1 MSKKIKILFSIM
13 VITALFITACNSG
26 AVENNDE
33 VSSKGESITIE
44 HELGETELRREPE
57 RIIVFDYGVLD
68 ALDTMEKDIIG
79 LPKKTIPKYLEEYND
94 DKYEDVGTL
103 QEPNFEKIY
112 ELEPDLIIISG
123 RQAKLYDEFSE
134 IAPTIYLGI
143 DGEDYI
149 NSFKKNMNILANI
162 FNEKDLVESEI
173 EKIEKAIK
181 DLNEDAK
188 ENNSNSLL
196 LMVSDGDLS
205 AYGEASR
212 FGILHKEF
220 GLTPVDENIES
231 STHGQKVNFE
241 YIAEQNPD
249 YLFVIDRGVVVGGD
263 TSAEQVLDNELIKS
277 TKAFEND
284 NIVYLDAQIWYVSS
298 GGFSSTMKMIQEVH
312 SALDNK
318 N

>member
-298 GGFSSTMKMIQEVH
+298 GGFSSTMKMVQEVH

>member
-13 VITALFITACNSG
+13 VIKALFITACNSG